1 MITYQNK
8 VRKSTWMAWVLL
20 SAGLIATI
28 YASVNVVMDIDADAK
43 REFESA
49 CSQIELRIEAR
60 MDAHEQILVDAAALF
75 GASDEV
81 MRERWHTFV
90 LQQKV
95 EQHLPGVQGIGF
107 SLAIPCERLAQHIQD
122 IRSQGFPDYD
132 VKPEGDRESY
142 TSIIFLE
149 PFSGSNLRAF
159 GYDMFSE
166 PVRRLAMERARDLD
180 APVLSGKVIL
190 VQETG
195 QDVQA
200 GTLMYVPVYRKGM
213 STDTVEQRRDALY
226 GWVYCPYLIND
237 LMQGIL
243 KGWDSEV
250 GKRIRL
256 QILDKVQSSV
266 DSLLYDSQ
274 SKAEEDE
281 TVKESRLTLNIFT
294 AFNDRIW
301 HLIFTQAN
309 VHLNYGRAY
318 SVLSGGAVVSLL
330 LFGLI
335 ISLLNTRFRA
345 QQLAEKLTVDIRE
358 SEQSY
363 RNQFANNSVAMLL
376 VDPADGAIIDANATA
391 LSFYGYTL
399 EQLLTMRITDI
410 NTLPASETV
419 QAMATIS
426 PKEGKRFEFQHR
438 LSDGSLRDVEVSSS
452 RIQFGGR
459 TVLYSII
466 HDITKRKLF
475 EQQVRLN
482 EQRLE
487 SLVRIFQYQT
497 EDVQQLLDFA
507 LEEAIRLTESRIGYV
522 YHYNEENEQFTL
534 DAYSTDVMKECTISE
549 VKNCYELSKTGI
561 WGDAVRQH
569 KSIMLNDFQ
578 AANPQKMG
586 FPEGHAV
593 LYRYLTI
600 PVFSNDRIVGVA
612 AVANKA
618 SDYDQT
624 DILQLK
630 LLMAAVWKIVERIK
644 ANQELLQAKEMA
656 DMAKKMAEMASA
668 AKGEFLANMS
678 HEIRTPMN
686 GVIGMTGLLL
696 DTELDNEQRRYAEI
710 VRSSG
715 NSLLCLINDILDF
728 SKIEAKKL
736 DLEMLNFD
744 LSSLLDDFAGT
755 LAMQAHEKG
764 LELLC
769 AADLNVPTL
778 LGGDPGRLRQI
789 LTNLTGNAIKFTRA
803 GEVSVRVSLVED
815 DMRSETV
822 MLRFSVSD
830 TGIGIPTDK
839 IVRLFIEFSQV
850 DGSTTRQYGGTGLG
864 LSISRQLAEL
874 MGGEVGVS
882 SEEGK
887 GSEFWFT
894 ARFNKQFVG
903 AHKESIPPA
912 DLHGVRVLIVDDS
925 ATSREILTARM
936 ASWGMR
942 PTEVKD
948 GPDAL
953 HALYMALNE
962 NDPFCIAVI
971 DMRMPGMDGETLGSI
986 IRADKRLAGAR
997 MMLLTSVGMR
1007 GDTKRFQKIGFSAYA
1022 TKPIRHLELKAVLS
1036 MALTEQDGTEP
1047 KLIATRH
1054 SAREK
1059 MNLFIDRKGRILL
1072 AEDDITNQL
1081 VALGI
1086 LKKLGLSADAVL
1098 NGAEALTALQAKPY
1112 DLVLM
1117 DVNMPVM
1124 DGIEATKRIRN
1135 YEKVMMAKEE
1145 NIMMNYLPSF
1155 SSIIPIIAMTAHAM
1169 QGDRELCLE
1178 AGMNDY
1184 ITKPV
1189 SPQALAEVLEKWLPK
1204 DELDHT

>member
-1 MITYQNK
+1 
-8 VRKSTWMAWVLL
+8 
-20 SAGLIATI
+20 
-28 YASVNVVMDIDADAK
+28 
-43 REFESA
+43 
-49 CSQIELRIEAR
+49 
-60 MDAHEQILVDAAALF
+60 
-75 GASDEV
+75 
-81 MRERWHTFV
+81 
-90 LQQKV
+90 
-95 EQHLPGVQGIGF
+95 
-107 SLAIPCERLAQHIQD
+107 
-122 IRSQGFPDYD
+122 
-132 VKPEGDRESY
+132 
-142 TSIIFLE
+142 
-149 PFSGSNLRAF
+149 
-159 GYDMFSE
+159 
-166 PVRRLAMERARDLD
+166 
-180 APVLSGKVIL
+180 
-190 VQETG
+190 
-195 QDVQA
+195 
-200 GTLMYVPVYRKGM
+200 
-213 STDTVEQRRDALY
+213 
-226 GWVYCPYLIND
+226 
-237 LMQGIL
+237 
-243 KGWDSEV
+243 
-250 GKRIRL
+250 
-256 QILDKVQSSV
+256 VQSSV

-274 SKAEEDE
+274 SKEEME
-281 TVKESRLTLNIFT
+281 TVSESRLILNIFT

-301 HLIFTQAN
+301 SLIFTQATEQ
-309 VHLNYGRAY
+309 LNYGRAY

-345 QQLAEKLTVDIRE
+345 QQLAERLIVDIRE
-358 SEQSY
+358 NEQSY

-376 VDPADGAIIDANATA
+376 IDPSDGAIIDANAAA

-399 EQLLTMRITDI
+399 EQLMTMRITDI

-459 TVLYSII
+459 TVLHSII
-466 HDITKRKLF
+466 HDITRRKLS

-497 EDVQQLLDFA
+497 EDVHQLLDFA
-507 LEEAIRLTESRIGYV
+507 LEEAIRLTESRIGYI

-561 WGDAVRQH
+561 WGDAVRQR

-578 AANPQKMG
+578 AANTLKKG

-612 AVANKA
+612 AVANKT

-630 LLMAAVWKIVERIK
+630 LLMAAVWKIVERIN

-686 GVIGMTGLLL
+686 GVIGVTGLLL
-696 DTELDNEQRRYAEI
+696 DTELDDEQRRYAEI

-789 LTNLTGNAIKFTRA
+789 LTNLTGNAIKFTHA
-803 GEVSVRVSLVED
+803 GEVSVRVSLAED
-815 DMRSETV
+815 DMKDETV
-822 MLRFSVSD
+822 MLRFSVRD
-830 TGIGIPTDK
+830 TGIGIPAGK
-839 IVRLFIEFSQV
+839 IDRLFKEFSQV

-874 MGGEVGVS
+874 MGGEAGVT

-894 ARFNKQFVG
+894 ARFNKQVVG

-925 ATSREILTARM
+925 ATSREILTTNM

-942 PTEVKD
+942 PTDVKD
-948 GPDAL
+948 GTEAL

-971 DMRMPGMDGETLGSI
+971 DMRMPGMDGETLGSV
-986 IRADKRLAGAR
+986 IRADKRLAGTR
-997 MMLLTSVGMR
+997 MMLLTSVGTR
-1007 GDTKRFQKIGFSAYA
+1007 GDAKRFQKIGFSAYA
-1022 TKPIRHLELKAVLS
+1022 TKPIRHRELKAVLS
-1036 MALTEQDGTEP
+1036 LALAEQAGIEP
-1047 KLIATRH
+1047 KLITTRH
-1054 SAREK
+1054 SAHEN
-1059 MNLFIDRKGRILL
+1059 MNLFIDRKARILL
-1072 AEDDITNQL
+1072 AEDDITNRL

-1086 LKKLGLSADAVL
+1086 LKKLGLSADAVP
-1098 NGAEALTALQAKPY
+1098 NGAEALIAIQTKPY

-1135 YEKVMMAKEE
+1135 YELLMT
-1145 NIMMNYLPSF
+1145 NIVQTDDSSSSF
-1155 SSIIPIIAMTAHAM
+1155 VIRNS
-1169 QGDRELCLE
+1169 
-1178 AGMNDY
+1178 
-1184 ITKPV
+1184 
-1189 SPQALAEVLEKWLPK
+1189 
-1204 DELDHT
+1204 

>member
-1 MITYQNK
+1 
-8 VRKSTWMAWVLL
+8 
-20 SAGLIATI
+20 
-28 YASVNVVMDIDADAK
+28 
-43 REFESA
+43 
-49 CSQIELRIEAR
+49 
-60 MDAHEQILVDAAALF
+60 
-75 GASDEV
+75 

-107 SLAIPCERLAQHIQD
+107 SLAIPRERLAQHIQE

-132 VKPEGDRESY
+132 VRPEGDREIY
-142 TSIIFLE
+142 TSIIYLE

-213 STDTVEQRRDALY
+213 STDTVEQRRAAIY
-226 GWVYCPYLIND
+226 GWVYCPYRMND

-243 KGWDSEV
+243 KGFDSEAR
-250 GKRIRL
+250 KRIRL
-256 QILDKVQSSV
+256 QILDSVQSSV

-274 SKAEEDE
+274 SKEEME
-281 TVKESRLTLNIFT
+281 AVSESRLTLNVFT

-301 HLIFTQAN
+301 SLIFTQAN

-459 TVLYSII
+459 TVLHSII
-466 HDITKRKLF
+466 HDITRRKLS

-497 EDVQQLLDFA
+497 DDVHQLLDFA
-507 LEEAIRLTESRIGYV
+507 LEEAIRITESRIGYI

-644 ANQELLQAKEMA
+644 ANQELLQA
-656 DMAKKMAEMASA
+656 
-668 AKGEFLANMS
+668 
-678 HEIRTPMN
+678 
-686 GVIGMTGLLL
+686 
-696 DTELDNEQRRYAEI
+696 
-710 VRSSG
+710 
-715 NSLLCLINDILDF
+715 
-728 SKIEAKKL
+728 
-736 DLEMLNFD
+736 
-744 LSSLLDDFAGT
+744 
-755 LAMQAHEKG
+755 
-764 LELLC
+764 
-769 AADLNVPTL
+769 
-778 LGGDPGRLRQI
+778 
-789 LTNLTGNAIKFTRA
+789 
-803 GEVSVRVSLVED
+803 
-815 DMRSETV
+815 
-822 MLRFSVSD
+822 
-830 TGIGIPTDK
+830 
-839 IVRLFIEFSQV
+839 
-850 DGSTTRQYGGTGLG
+850 
-864 LSISRQLAEL
+864 
-874 MGGEVGVS
+874 
-882 SEEGK
+882 
-887 GSEFWFT
+887 
-894 ARFNKQFVG
+894 
-903 AHKESIPPA
+903 
-912 DLHGVRVLIVDDS
+912 
-925 ATSREILTARM
+925 
-936 ASWGMR
+936 
-942 PTEVKD
+942 
-948 GPDAL
+948 
-953 HALYMALNE
+953 
-962 NDPFCIAVI
+962 
-971 DMRMPGMDGETLGSI
+971 
-986 IRADKRLAGAR
+986 
-997 MMLLTSVGMR
+997 
-1007 GDTKRFQKIGFSAYA
+1007 
-1022 TKPIRHLELKAVLS
+1022 
-1036 MALTEQDGTEP
+1036 
-1047 KLIATRH
+1047 
-1054 SAREK
+1054 
-1059 MNLFIDRKGRILL
+1059 
-1072 AEDDITNQL
+1072 
-1081 VALGI
+1081 
-1086 LKKLGLSADAVL
+1086 
-1098 NGAEALTALQAKPY
+1098 
-1112 DLVLM
+1112 
-1117 DVNMPVM
+1117 
-1124 DGIEATKRIRN
+1124 
-1135 YEKVMMAKEE
+1135 
-1145 NIMMNYLPSF
+1145 
-1155 SSIIPIIAMTAHAM
+1155 
-1169 QGDRELCLE
+1169 
-1178 AGMNDY
+1178 
-1184 ITKPV
+1184 
-1189 SPQALAEVLEKWLPK
+1189 
-1204 DELDHT
+1204 